1 MCCFAIQTWFHRSVI
16 ALTLKRS
23 LDNCRY
29 FTEGKGSCGLG
40 QGRATQRK
48 LKGEAFP
55 SPIEDGGAPCELW
68 GSTRPCEQGSVRPG
82 LSECGRWSQLLGW
95 LHRPASSILHA
106 HLTLKGTP
114 VLAWLPGRLDYRITF
129 SPPGWAMGNPL
140 SSLSLDINNPC

>member
-1 MCCFAIQTWFHRSVI
+1 MCCFAIPTRFHRSVI

-40 QGRATQRK
+40 QGRGTQRK
-48 LKGEAFP
+48 LKGEAVP
-55 SPIEDGGAPCELW
+55 SPIEDRGAPCEFW

-82 LSECGRWSQLLGW
+82 AHRMWPMVSAPR
-95 LHRPASSILHA
+95 LHRPASSIPHA